1 MAVTISFKQTVEGIL
16 ARLEACSTPLTQN
29 EIENIIIQEKNMM
42 MVQQI
47 DFANG
52 GEFCSFMDN
61 LVMQARRTF
70 ANGPLT
76 QNEIIAFF
84 KNVRDNLPPEK
95 N

>member
-16 ARLEACSTPLTQN
+16 ARLEACSTPLMQN

-52 GEFCSFMDN
+52 CCLCSKAKVYRPGNASETRICQWSPD
-61 LVMQARRTF
+61 A
-70 ANGPLT
+70 
-76 QNEIIAFF
+76 E
-84 KNVRDNLPPEK
+84 
-95 N
+95 